1 MGPAAKTE
9 KTASVLLEAVFVAA
23 VIVLLRGY
31 VWPTLSSVEVSVL
44 QAKLD
49 PALFTRDFVVQ
60 ESLQFTPRF
69 YYNALILLLARAG
82 LPLAAAFGV
91 WQFVAVGAIATG
103 LRAVARELG
112 LGATAAAALVVWMLT
127 VSVGTLGDVYF
138 YTHAP
143 VPAVWAGAAVAWGAV
158 FALRGRW
165 RLAFAL
171 LSAAALLQFLVGFY
185 AGVLALPV
193 WWFLAKGR
201 DPVAPALWALGLA
214 LVYVPMRLSGGTGSG
229 MLSAEEFVTIYA
241 QLRHPHHLVPSTWSW
256 AFWLQSALFYG
267 GAWWFLCK
275 HPGNRTA
282 TENFVLNTTILLVV
296 AALAANW
303 LFVEVWPTA
312 WMATLQPARITPLA
326 QGIVLA
332 LLARRVHA
340 RAVERDWAGAALLGL
355 IPLSLFLGFLL
366 VVAAALPLP
375 ARKRWSAYHAVL
387 AVAVLLAFQPF
398 DPSIAARGLRY
409 GLWLALFV
417 ALVGTAWFAAKPGRL
432 ALATAL
438 ALVGLGGAARA
449 SRSPSWPVFLQDRF
463 AVDASPTGPE
473 GRLGARFNSN
483 SPADTVVLTPPSEN
497 AWLFRL
503 HARRAS
509 VVEDK
514 DFPFTERGM
523 LTWRDRMSRVL
534 GKKVMPG
541 LDLTSAWAARSP
553 AELAAI
559 AKEFGADYILTR
571 DVWHPQL
578 PGVPVDRDQGWT
590 LWRLR

>member
-355 IPLSLFLGFLL
+355 IPLSLFPGFLL

-417 ALVGTAWFAAKPGRL
+417 ALVGTARLAAKPGRL

-449 SRSPSWPVFLQDRF
+449 SRSPSWPDFLQDRF

>member
-9 KTASVLLEAVFVAA
+9 KTASVLLEAVFLAA

-171 LSAAALLQFLVGFY
+171 FGAAALLQFLVGFY
-185 AGVLALPV
+185 AGLLALPV
-193 WWFLAKGR
+193 WWFRAKGR
-201 DPVAPALWALGLA
+201 EPVAPGLWALGLA
-214 LVYVPMRLSGGTGSG
+214 LVYLPMRLSGGTGSG
-229 MLSAEEFVTIYA
+229 LLSAEEFVTIYA

-267 GAWWFLCK
+267 GAWWFLRK
-275 HPGNRTA
+275 HPGNRPA
-282 TENFVLNTTILLVV
+282 TEKFVLNTTILLVV

-355 IPLSLFLGFLL
+355 IPLSLFPGFLL

-417 ALVGTAWFAAKPGRL
+417 ALVGTAWLAAKPGRL

-473 GRLGARFNSN
+473 GRLGAHFNAN
-483 SPADTVVLTPPSEN
+483 SPADTVVLTPPSDN

-590 LWRLR
+590 LWKLR